1 MHQPKQYF
9 SVYILA
15 LVALFSCKA
24 SKTDQVDEPD
34 GQVISSADV
43 IPVDKRLKDML
54 ESYFDQFSKM
64 DQQDTAN
71 RDAKMAEVFEYFN
84 SPDTPVFLVLYTRE
98 GKRHYDKPMTITD
111 YLYYLNDTQ
120 QAPHTIRTLKL
131 DESQTK
137 IMRVELAVK
146 Q

>member
-1 MHQPKQYF
+1 M
-9 SVYILA
+9 
-15 LVALFSCKA
+15 ALFSCKA
-24 SKTDQVDEPD
+24 SNQASKTDQVDDPD

-43 IPVDKRLKDML
+43 IMVDKRLKDML
-54 ESYFDQFSKM
+54 ESYFDMFSEM
-64 DQQDTAN
+64 DQEDTAT

-84 SPDTPVFLVLYTRE
+84 SPDTPVFLVLYNRE
-98 GKRHYDKPMTITD
+98 GKRYYDKPMTITD
-111 YLYYLNDTQ
+111 YIYYLNDTR

-131 DESQTK
+131 DETQTK